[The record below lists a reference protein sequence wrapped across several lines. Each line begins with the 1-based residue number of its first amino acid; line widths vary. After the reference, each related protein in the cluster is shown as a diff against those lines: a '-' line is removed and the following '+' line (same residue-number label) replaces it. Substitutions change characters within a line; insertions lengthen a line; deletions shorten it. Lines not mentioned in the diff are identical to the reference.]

1 MEFFQKNKATFNSAI
16 LSSIYNLSSLGIAVL
31 NLNGTVI
38 EANQALQSMLG
49 YSNEEIIIIGL
60 ERISLKEEL
69 NKEII
74 LFNKLLNNEI
84 ENYKIEKSF
93 ICKDKS
99 IRYADVTITLIKDE
113 QEKPKYVLGLI
124 NDITE
129 KKIVEQELIK
139 NELKYR
145 VIFEESPVSIIELD
159 LSEVKSYLCELKRN
173 SIKDI
178 RVHLNSNPYE
188 ILKCVTKTKVL
199 SINKA
204 GLKLYKVPDL
214 EQYQKYHHKF
224 YTNETFDGFKKA
236 IFSFL
241 NEINSSYSEHSLMS
255 LNGKVH
261 YASRNYLIPDN
272 NIKDWSRC
280 FVTEIVISDRI
291 RAEMELKEKQE
302 FIQSIL
308 NAIPSFIYVYD
319 LFEEKIVF
327 LNNSITNITG
337 YSPEDVLQLSK
348 NIQSLIHPEDRHL
361 ANFSALLDHTKS
373 CREVV
378 VRLKHKSGN
387 WLWVLDRAF
396 VFKENLAG
404 KPWQIIGSVFDITPR
419 VLAEQKLKE
428 SEQKLKEL
436 NASKDLFFSIITH
449 DIRNPISI
457 FLNIAEL
464 LVNSSQSMNDEEKM
478 YFINELYNSAKNLN
492 SLLSN
497 LLTWSRLQRGK
508 IELIQSKEDI
518 FDISRYVISL
528 IEQYAN
534 NKGVKIISNL
544 SQNTFIYADANMVS
558 GIFRNLINNAIKF
571 SHKGSEIIIDAIDRK
586 TYIEISVQ
594 DFGIGIKEDD
604 IGKLFKID
612 SQFTTLGTNKEKGT
626 GLGLILC
633 KEFVEMNTGKIWVES
648 IENSGST
655 FFFTLPKF
663 IE

>member
-1 MEFFQKNKATFNSAI
+1 
-16 LSSIYNLSSLGIAVL
+16 
-31 NLNGTVI
+31 
-38 EANQALQSMLG
+38 
-49 YSNEEIIIIGL
+49 
-60 ERISLKEEL
+60 
-69 NKEII
+69 
-74 LFNKLLNNEI
+74 
-84 ENYKIEKSF
+84 
-93 ICKDKS
+93 
-99 IRYADVTITLIKDE
+99 
-113 QEKPKYVLGLI
+113 
-124 NDITE
+124 
-129 KKIVEQELIK
+129 
-139 NELKYR
+139 
-145 VIFEESPVSIIELD
+145 
-159 LSEVKSYLCELKRN
+159 
-173 SIKDI
+173 
-178 RVHLNSNPYE
+178 
-188 ILKCVTKTKVL
+188 
-199 SINKA
+199 
-204 GLKLYKVPDL
+204 
-214 EQYQKYHHKF
+214 
-224 YTNETFDGFKKA
+224 
-236 IFSFL
+236 
-241 NEINSSYSEHSLMS
+241 MS

-464 LVNSSQSMNDEEKM
+464 LVNSSQSMNDE
-478 YFINELYNSAKNLN
+478 
-492 SLLSN
+492 
-497 LLTWSRLQRGK
+497 
-508 IELIQSKEDI
+508 
-518 FDISRYVISL
+518 
-528 IEQYAN
+528 
-534 NKGVKIISNL
+534 
-544 SQNTFIYADANMVS
+544 
-558 GIFRNLINNAIKF
+558 
-571 SHKGSEIIIDAIDRK
+571 
-586 TYIEISVQ
+586 
-594 DFGIGIKEDD
+594 
-604 IGKLFKID
+604 
-612 SQFTTLGTNKEKGT
+612 
-626 GLGLILC
+626 
-633 KEFVEMNTGKIWVES
+633 
-648 IENSGST
+648 
-655 FFFTLPKF
+655 
-663 IE
+663 